1 MVPGFFLLP
10 GFPVRAVGPEG
21 IPGVYNGEHP
31 RRERDLL
38 PFESPWISSAIP
50 SLVVAIG
57 DRKRRPKRR
66 NRGKPLVRI
75 RRVAADNFHL
85 VVRQR
90 SGLMQDRIRDADLAD
105 VVQQGPAPNV
115 DEIRLDHIHGTRKFH
130 GHLRD
135 ATRMFPGLLIAP
147 DQRLHPTVDRGV
159 DCGVID
165 QGRNDVGWTSA
176 QTRQASG
183 EVVRWQLPCLLIT
196 QAA

>member
-10 GFPVRAVGPEG
+10 RFPVGSVGPEG
-21 IPGVYNGEHP
+21 IPAVYNGEHA
-31 RRERDLL
+31 RRKRYL
-38 PFESPWISSAIP
+38 FASESPWISSAIP

-105 VVQQGPAPNV
+105 VVQQGPAPNM

-159 DCGVID
+159 DCGVIG

-176 QTRQASG
+176 
-183 EVVRWQLPCLLIT
+183 
-196 QAA
+196 